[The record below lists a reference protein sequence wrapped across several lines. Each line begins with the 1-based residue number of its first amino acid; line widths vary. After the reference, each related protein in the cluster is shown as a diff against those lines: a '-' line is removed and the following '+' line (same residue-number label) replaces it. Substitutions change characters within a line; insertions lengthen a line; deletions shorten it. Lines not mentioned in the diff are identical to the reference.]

1 MDGKIVFLGRGAK
14 EAKENRSVGAIVQNM
29 HHDAF
34 QIGTTET

>member
-14 EAKENRSVGAIVQNM
+14 ENRSVGAIMQNM